1 MANVNDAPWLYSAL
15 AQVRDIERSGEL
27 IPGLGDLRISHRA
40 AMRARLMLSWIELV
54 NLPAPVVSPVSG
66 GGLSITWSSRSKEMK
81 YAFDP
86 DGQAYYF
93 KVEDDEVS
101 GDGAL
106 HEITLSQLTQ
116 QLQWILDGQ
125 M

>member
-1 MANVNDAPWLYSAL
+1 
-15 AQVRDIERSGEL
+15 
-27 IPGLGDLRISHRA
+27 
-40 AMRARLMLSWIELV
+40 MRARLMLSWIELV